1 MGLLRMHIHILR
13 GVREIERRAGS
24 GECGRRR
31 VERVSISDD
40 FFIDISVNLLY
51 KGRWH
56 DRSCVMRKDWGEAR
70 EQGEWDSRRWVS
82 GAR

>member
-1 MGLLRMHIHILR
+1 M
-13 GVREIERRAGS
+13 ERRAGS

-31 VERVSISDD
+31 VEWVSISDD

-56 DRSCVMRKDWGEAR
+56 DRSCVMREGWGEAR
-70 EQGEWDSRRWVS
+70 GQWKGIRGDGSAEQGNTAKAAFS
-82 GAR
+82 G